1 MASSLSVGG
10 LGSGIDVSG
19 IVSQLMEIERQP
31 LKALDTKEA
40 SVQARISAFGSIKSS
55 LSTLQNAIAGLKLPA
70 GGNALDF
77 YSTYSGTLSDDG
89 VASVTATADDD
100 HVVFH
105 GFARAVLGKDFFVG
119 HVLLVRYW
127 MKGVILYEQGAR
139 AMSDGRLIVSS
150 G

>member
-55 LSTLQNAIAGLKLPA
+55 LSTLQNAIAGAQKGKAKAGTPEYRAALRDGLEKTSKLVGTNGVYSMAA
-70 GGNALDF
+70 GDHAGYD
-77 YSTYSGTLSDDG
+77 
-89 VASVTATADDD
+89 ASAIVMIKVENN
-100 HVVFH
+100 HW
-105 GFARAVLGKDFFVG
+105 K
-119 HVLLVRYW
+119 LV
-127 MKGVILYEQGAR
+127 K
-139 AMSDGRLIVSS
+139 
-150 G
+150 

>member
-55 LSTLQNAIAGLKLPA
+55 LSTLQNAIAG
-70 GGNALDF
+70 
-77 YSTYSGTLSDDG
+77 
-89 VASVTATADDD
+89 SV
-100 HVVFH
+100 V
-105 GFARAVLGKDFFVG
+105 
-119 HVLLVRYW
+119 W
-127 MKGVILYEQGAR
+127 
-139 AMSDGRLIVSS
+139 
-150 G
+150 